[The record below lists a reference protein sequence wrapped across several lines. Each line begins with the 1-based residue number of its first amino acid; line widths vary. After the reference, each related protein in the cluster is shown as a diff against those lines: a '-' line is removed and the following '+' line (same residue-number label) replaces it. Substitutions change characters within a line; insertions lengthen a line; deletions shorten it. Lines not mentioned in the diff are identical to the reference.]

1 MIRERA
7 ARWRPGKDTRMIQA
21 ITIEREFGCGGS
33 EIAAKLAA
41 LLGWKLW
48 DQELTQEIARL
59 TNCTPQAVAKREWK
73 NDPAVYRVFKSF
85 LRGAFEGGLPPTD
98 RLEPLDARRIARVSE
113 LAVNRALSGG
123 PCVIVGRGS
132 QYFLRDRKDVFR
144 AFLYASRTSKIQ
156 RLIAAGSSEGQA
168 INDVDTID
176 RNRAAFVKRYLKLN
190 WPEHNL
196 YDAMLNT
203 ERGDA
208 YIAEVLAHCVQQ
220 IASREQVSQI
230 PISG

>member
-1 MIRERA
+1 MQIR
-7 ARWRPGKDTRMIQA
+7 A

-33 EIAAKLAA
+33 EIAAKLAE

-59 TNCTPQAVAKREWK
+59 TNSSPQAVEQREWK

-98 RLEPLDARRIARVSE
+98 RLELLDARRIATVSE
-113 LAVNRALSGG
+113 AAVNHALSAG

-144 AFLYASRTSKIQ
+144 TFLYASRAFKIH
-156 RLIAAGSSEGQA
+156 RLIIAGAPKDKA
-168 INDVDTID
+168 IADVDTID
-176 RNRAAFVKRYLKLN
+176 IDRAAFVRKYLKLN
-190 WPEHNL
+190 WPERHL
-196 YDAMLNT
+196 YQAMFNT
-203 ERGDA
+203 EVGDSSVAQLLA
-208 YIAEVLAHCVQQ
+208 YCARQTTV
-220 IASREQVSQI
+220 
-230 PISG
+230 